1 MKIVAVPKD
10 LREIEDSF
18 FKNLT
23 KKQLVHLIVATP
35 VLFSTYAVSKI
46 FIDDIF
52 ISSVLA
58 FLSVVPIFANLFY
71 KKDGMNLA
79 ELLKY
84 RYLQE
89 NKNKKIRFL
98 NYKNLYEILPS
109 DKELEKYK
117 NTEMEKINV

>member
-1 MKIVAVPKD
+1 
-10 LREIEDSF
+10 
-18 FKNLT
+18 
-23 KKQLVHLIVATP
+23 
-35 VLFSTYAVSKI
+35 
-46 FIDDIF
+46 
-52 ISSVLA
+52 
-58 FLSVVPIFANLFY
+58 
-71 KKDGMNLA
+71 MNLA